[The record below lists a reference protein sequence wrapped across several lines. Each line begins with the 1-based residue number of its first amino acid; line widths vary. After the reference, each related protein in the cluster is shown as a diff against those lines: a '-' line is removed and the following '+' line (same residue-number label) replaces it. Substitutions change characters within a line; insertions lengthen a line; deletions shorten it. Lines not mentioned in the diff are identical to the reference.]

1 LHWADAA
8 LHDDAAVEPIAF
20 ARISTMSKGK
30 SGTFRGPTNKPG
42 PQARA
47 PHGGKRPAA
56 PPPRMSVRPRGTAK
70 GR

>member
-1 LHWADAA
+1 MHWAGVA
-8 LHDDAAVEPIAF
+8 LHDVAAVEPA
-20 ARISTMSKGK
+20 ASRIPVMTKGK
-30 SGTFRGPTNKPG
+30 SGTFRGPNNKTG
-42 PQARA
+42 PQAPA